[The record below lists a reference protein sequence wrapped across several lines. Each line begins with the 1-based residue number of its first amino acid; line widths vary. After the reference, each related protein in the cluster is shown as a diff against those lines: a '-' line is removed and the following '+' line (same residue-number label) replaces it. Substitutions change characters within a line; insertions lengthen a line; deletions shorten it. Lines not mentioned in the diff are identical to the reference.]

1 VIQPEQADLL
11 ESPCALVVGSV
22 DRAGLPDATRGWG
35 LEVLDGGNRVRVL
48 LSTSASTTIANARET
63 RRLAITATHFATLV
77 SVQVKGMVTAVE
89 DARPADRIRFD
100 RFWAGCVHEL
110 EELDGTPPD
119 LTSRL
124 APPGIVAGELTVDEV
139 YDQTPGPAAGARLAP
154 TRS

>member
-89 DARPADRIRFD
+89 DARPADRIRF
-100 RFWAGCVHEL
+100 VLL
-110 EELDGTPPD
+110 ETAIDHADGGAYRHRGGRPARGD
-119 LTSRL
+119 LCS
-124 APPGIVAGELTVDEV
+124 
-139 YDQTPGPAAGARLAP
+139 
-154 TRS
+154 